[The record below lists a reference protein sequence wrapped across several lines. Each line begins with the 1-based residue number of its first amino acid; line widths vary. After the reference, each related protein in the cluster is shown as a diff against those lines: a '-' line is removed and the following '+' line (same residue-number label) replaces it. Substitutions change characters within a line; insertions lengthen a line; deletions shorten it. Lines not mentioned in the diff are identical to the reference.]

1 MLVNRLLTWAFAVA
15 VVRAMGHGRGMR
27 MLLINLA
34 VLLMVA
40 CGGAEDEQE
49 AEIVEVRVD
58 HPESSSASNDI
69 RPRLCADG
77 EVLHVVWQ
85 DLRDGESAIWYN
97 RSEDGGATWLT
108 SDVRLDDDVGVA
120 TAPDVSCGEGRVY
133 AVWVD
138 DGRDVESALA
148 GVQLRA
154 SVDGGLS
161 FGEAHWVDGE
171 SEEGFGAITP
181 VVAAQGASVA
191 VAWADSRNGAYDI
204 FVNVST
210 DAAATWFVSPVRVD
224 GGEAGEAWSADPQL
238 AISSDG
244 RVAVAWEDGRDAVAD
259 VYLSISPDYGQ
270 SFSEPLQLDVDISAM
285 GGESMQPTLAMD
297 GENLA
302 VSWHEGD
309 GQGWGIAVTQSDD
322 GGETWS
328 DTELISDVAYE
339 AFEAALAWDQGHLYA
354 AWHEKHD
361 AAYDV
366 MFAMDGGEGWSA
378 PVQLDTNGWGNTDSY
393 EVRLIAGSGEVIAA
407 WHDRRYDTAEVG
419 MNDLYFSRSVD
430 GGESWFTDDVRLNG
444 GDPGN
449 SYAQRCQIS
458 RHEQQLVG
466 IWEDGRFGYSGVVA
480 VVRDLDEVS
489 GR

>member
-1 MLVNRLLTWAFAVA
+1 
-15 VVRAMGHGRGMR
+15 
-27 MLLINLA
+27 
-34 VLLMVA
+34 
-40 CGGAEDEQE
+40 
-49 AEIVEVRVD
+49 
-58 HPESSSASNDI
+58 
-69 RPRLCADG
+69 
-77 EVLHVVWQ
+77 
-85 DLRDGESAIWYN
+85 
-97 RSEDGGATWLT
+97 
-108 SDVRLDDDVGVA
+108 
-120 TAPDVSCGEGRVY
+120 
-133 AVWVD
+133 
-138 DGRDVESALA
+138 
-148 GVQLRA
+148 
-154 SVDGGLS
+154 
-161 FGEAHWVDGE
+161 
-171 SEEGFGAITP
+171 
-181 VVAAQGASVA
+181 
-191 VAWADSRNGAYDI
+191 
-204 FVNVST
+204 
-210 DAAATWFVSPVRVD
+210 
-224 GGEAGEAWSADPQL
+224 
-238 AISSDG
+238 
-244 RVAVAWEDGRDAVAD
+244 
-259 VYLSISPDYGQ
+259 
-270 SFSEPLQLDVDISAM
+270 
-285 GGESMQPTLAMD
+285 MQPTLAMD